1 MLVRGLLQAPQKK
14 RKRVIWTPLN
24 PVNTRKWNGCI
35 KAYKSHL
42 FLDSLTSGNE
52 QGLKVLSLP
61 AKVLDAFSLSAESIK
76 EEEVETR
83 ESASRSDFAK
93 RDPSLAQLRRQT
105 DRQTCA
111 RTPAG
116 VWSSI
121 CSTLIPNP
129 LLLQPSPWDRPES
142 RARTQQHASRGY
154 KAVSTGSRE
163 VTAPPI
169 TAQSTWWMRI
179 TVDIWSPTVT
189 MESNGGTPKLRVV
202 QEIKVNYLNDFA

>member
-1 MLVRGLLQAPQKK
+1 M
-14 RKRVIWTPLN
+14 
-24 PVNTRKWNGCI
+24 NTRKWNGCI

-83 ESASRSDFAK
+83 ESANRSDFAK

-116 VWSSI
+116 V
-121 CSTLIPNP
+121 
-129 LLLQPSPWDRPES
+129 
-142 RARTQQHASRGY
+142 
-154 KAVSTGSRE
+154 
-163 VTAPPI
+163 
-169 TAQSTWWMRI
+169 
-179 TVDIWSPTVT
+179 
-189 MESNGGTPKLRVV
+189 
-202 QEIKVNYLNDFA
+202 